1 MSNLIFEV
9 IWGQI
14 DLVKVMFQLIK
25 NYLKSAMDTLSSVK
39 NVASTCEQIPTLDL
53 HLKQSSVFY
62 ELKHKDPQS
71 WPEVFKPELDRHGL
85 MGHTYLNA
93 TLYKLQSRALGIR

>member
-1 MSNLIFEV
+1 
-9 IWGQI
+9 
-14 DLVKVMFQLIK
+14 
-25 NYLKSAMDTLSSVK
+25 MDTLSSVK

-53 HLKQSSVFY
+53 HLNQSSVFY
-62 ELKHKDPQS
+62 ELRHKDPES

-93 TLYKLQSRALGIR
+93 TLYKLQSRALGIRLTKIKTG